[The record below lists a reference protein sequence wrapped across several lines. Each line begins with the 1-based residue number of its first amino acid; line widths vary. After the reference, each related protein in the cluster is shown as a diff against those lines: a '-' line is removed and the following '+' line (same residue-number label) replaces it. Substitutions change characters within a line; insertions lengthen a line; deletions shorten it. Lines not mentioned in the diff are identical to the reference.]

1 MANKEELLAR
11 LQEEKPAM
19 EVRDLSFAYGS
30 NQILKDISLMIKEG
44 KITTIMGANGCGK
57 STLIK
62 LLNGIIFP
70 SEGKYFYQGHEI
82 NEKALK
88 NSQFAKWFHQQMG
101 YVFQNADTQLFCGS
115 VEEEIAFGPVQMG
128 LSEAEIKKRTED
140 CLHLF
145 GLEKLRDRP
154 PYHLSG
160 GEKRKVS
167 LACILSLNPEV
178 LILDEPLAGLDEKT
192 QDMLVEFL
200 QSFHNAGK
208 TLITI
213 THNRQLAETIGTRFA
228 CMNEEH
234 ELKMLS

>member
-1 MANKEELLAR
+1 MIR
-11 LQEEKPAM
+11 LEN
-19 EVRDLSFAYGS
+19 VCFAYE
-30 NQILKDISLMIKEG
+30 KEIALRYVDLHINRG
-44 KITTIMGANGCGK
+44 DSIVIQGPNGCGK

-101 YVFQNADTQLFCGS
+101 YVLQNADAQLFCGS

-167 LACILSLNPEV
+167 L
-178 LILDEPLAGLDEKT
+178 EKT
-192 QDMLVEFL
+192 QDMLVDFL
-200 QSFHNAGK
+200 QSFHKAGK

-234 ELKMLS
+234 ELKILS

>member
-1 MANKEELLAR
+1 MHMKKKIALR
-11 LQEEKPAM
+11 Y
-19 EVRDLSFAYGS
+19 VDLHINRGDSIVIQGP
-30 NQILKDISLMIKEG
+30 
-44 KITTIMGANGCGK
+44 NGCGK

-128 LSEAEIKKRTED
+128 LSEEEIKKRTEE
-140 CLHLF
+140 LPALIWI
-145 GLEKLRDRP
+145 GKTKRETT
-154 PYHLSG
+154 LSSEWR
-160 GEKRKVS
+160 EKRKVS

-178 LILDEPLAGLDEKT
+178 LILDEPLAGLE
-192 QDMLVEFL
+192 
-200 QSFHNAGK
+200 
-208 TLITI
+208 
-213 THNRQLAETIGTRFA
+213 
-228 CMNEEH
+228 
-234 ELKMLS
+234 

>member
-1 MANKEELLAR
+1 MELFFHRKE
-11 LQEEKPAM
+11 
-19 EVRDLSFAYGS
+19 
-30 NQILKDISLMIKEG
+30 NI
-44 KITTIMGANGCGK
+44 
-57 STLIK
+57 
-62 LLNGIIFP
+62 
-70 SEGKYFYQGHEI
+70 FYQGHEI

-115 VEEEIAFGPVQMG
+115 VEEEIDLARSRWGFRKRR
-128 LSEAEIKKRTED
+128 LKKKEQKTAYTYLD
-140 CLHLF
+140 WK
-145 GLEKLRDRP
+145 KLRNRP